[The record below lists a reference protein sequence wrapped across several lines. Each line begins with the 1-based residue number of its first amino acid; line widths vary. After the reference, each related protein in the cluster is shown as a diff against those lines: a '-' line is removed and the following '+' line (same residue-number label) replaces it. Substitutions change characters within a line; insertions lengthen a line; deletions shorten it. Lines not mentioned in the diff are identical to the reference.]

1 MESLYNFGTMFLKI
15 LRLVCRFIL
24 RIIARVDATEMERIP
39 ANGACLAV
47 SNHLGRLDAMLAMVL
62 SDRDDIIMMIAEKYQ
77 AYWIWRW
84 VARNLDALWL
94 DRHTT
99 DFRTL
104 REVQKRLKAGG
115 IAAIAPEGTRSA
127 TGQMQAGKPG
137 AAYLAAK
144 TGAPIIPMAI
154 TGTGDKEVYRRLK
167 RFRRLDITIR
177 VGEPFTVPPLPR
189 HNKDEFLQQATDEM
203 MCRIAALLPPQHRG
217 VYATHPRLQEL
228 LQNQL
233 EKEIGD

>member
-1 MESLYNFGTMFLKI
+1 MESLYNFGIMFLKI

-104 REVQKRLKAGG
+104 REVQKRLKVGG

-127 TGQMQAGKPG
+127 TGQMQPGKPG

-144 TGAPIIPMAI
+144 TGAPIVPMAI
-154 TGTGDKEVYRRLK
+154 TGTGDKEVYWRLK
-167 RFRRLDITIR
+167 RFKRLDITIR

-189 HNKDEFLQQATDEM
+189 HNKDEFLQQTTDEM
-203 MCRIAALLPPQHRG
+203 MCRIAALLPPEHRG

>member
-1 MESLYNFGTMFLKI
+1 MFLKI

-24 RIIARVDATEMERIP
+24 RIIARIDNSEMDRIP
-39 ANGACLAV
+39 DHGACLAV
-47 SNHLGRLDAMLAMVL
+47 SNHLGRLDAMLAMIL
-62 SDRDDIIMMIAEKYQ
+62 CDRDDIIMMVAEKYQ

-104 REVQKRLKAGG
+104 REVHKRLKAGG
-115 IAAIAPEGTRSA
+115 IAAIAPEGTRST
-127 TGQMQAGKPG
+127 TGKMQAGKPG

-154 TGTGDKEVYRRLK
+154 TGTKDNEVYGRLK
-167 RFRRLDITIR
+167 RFQRLDITIR
-177 VGEPFTVPPLPR
+177 VGEPFTVPSLPR
-189 HNKDEFLQQATDEM
+189 HNKDEFLQQTTDEM
-203 MCRIAALLPPQHRG
+203 MCRIAALLPPAYRG
-217 VYATHPRLQEL
+217 VYTAHPRLQEL
-228 LQNQL
+228 LSKEPIPL

>member
-1 MESLYNFGTMFLKI
+1 MLFLKV

-24 RIIARVDATEMERIP
+24 RIIARVDVSEIDRIP
-39 ANGACLAV
+39 PTGACLAV

-62 SDRDDIIMMIAEKYQ
+62 SDRNDIIMMVAEKYQ
-77 AYWIWRW
+77 KYWIWRW

-94 DRHTT
+94 DRHNT

-115 IAAIAPEGTRSA
+115 IAAVAPEGTRSR
-127 TGQMQAGKPG
+127 TGQMQPGKPG

-154 TGTGDKEVYRRLK
+154 TGTRDEEVYGRLK
-167 RFRRLDITIR
+167 KFKRLDITIR
-177 VGEPFTVPPLPR
+177 VGEPFTVPSLPR
-189 HNKDEFLQQATDEM
+189 KNKDEFLQHHTDEM
-203 MCRIAALLPPQHRG
+203 MCRVAALLPPEYRG
-217 VYATHPRLQEL
+217 VYAEHPRLQEL
-228 LQNQL
+228 LATQL
-233 EKEIGD
+233 QKEIGD